1 MIGKLDHGSKDFFGL
16 PASFHGCHGYLGNC
30 SCHRFL
36 ALQKSIRVLVNRGRG
51 YTVHIQDMWLAR
63 LRSRY
68 RKSARIKPVRHGT
81 FRPLIW
87 FVTDRG
93 DLI

>member
-1 MIGKLDHGSKDFFGL
+1 MIGKLDHGSGDFFGL
-16 PASFHGCHGYLGNC
+16 PASFHGCLRKC

-36 ALQKSIRVLVNRGRG
+36 TLQKSIRVLVSRGRG
-51 YTVHIQDMWLAR
+51 YTFHIQDMWLAR

-68 RKSARIKPVRHGT
+68 RKSAIIKPVRHGT